1 MSLLL
6 AALLQTALNATTLSL
21 LTSGI
26 SLSDSLLALS
36 LTPYQ
41 PQTTLLDLTASE
53 ESSLPHVT
61 LAFLPRSGKITTAQ
75 LEGRMTVEGFEECV
89 RVAGEAVGVLRSE
102 MEGAVKEWAKRVGA
116 GDLGVTNGASRSGA
130 GGPRDGDDDDMEI

>member
-1 MSLLL
+1 MLQTPSPS
-6 AALLQTALNATTLSL
+6 ALLQTALNATTLSL

-41 PQTTLLDLTASE
+41 SQTTLLDLTASE
-53 ESSLPHVT
+53 EAALPHVT
-61 LAFLPRSGKITTAQ
+61 LAFLPRSGKVTTAQ

-89 RVAGEAVGVLRSE
+89 RVAGDAVGVLRKE
-102 MEGAVKEWAKRVGA
+102 MEGAVKDWAKRVGA
-116 GDLGVTNGASRSGA
+116 GDLGVSA
-130 GGPRDGDDDDMEI
+130 GQAATKADDGDVDMEL